1 MPGLPSWPD
10 DYGPAIAQ
18 GSFSPGH
25 PRSLWLIPSDSK
37 SSSPRARCH
46 RVEGVVL
53 LYGHLACPAIN
64 QAPPILPNS
73 CSPKPMNPFTDSFP
87 FTTYRL
93 FSELGTS
100 VRHTKP
106 IAHAFPPA
114 VQPNEFLA
122 HRRGSTLFSLRLR
135 LTRSRAAELKML
147 CNMPR
152 GRLCRARGVLAR
164 RHADLSSSRSA

>member
-1 MPGLPSWPD
+1 
-10 DYGPAIAQ
+10 
-18 GSFSPGH
+18 
-25 PRSLWLIPSDSK
+25 
-37 SSSPRARCH
+37 
-46 RVEGVVL
+46 L
-53 LYGHLACPAIN
+53 LYGHLGCPAIN

-73 CSPKPMNPFTDSFP
+73 CSPRPMNPFTDSFS

-106 IAHAFPPA
+106 IAHAFLPA

-147 CNMPR
+147 CIMLSSY
-152 GRLCRARGVLAR
+152 LCDAR
-164 RHADLSSSRSA
+164 R